1 MINNSTEFTEKLK
14 EAFKSHVLMANRDCH
29 TINELL
35 YVLEHDSKF
44 NGEDFNISI
53 TTLNGGWASIPSLEA
68 FVSTRYRAMWFYD
81 TEIKFNVEEFGE
93 EKINC
98 ITLCEREGV

>member
-44 NGEDFNISI
+44 NSEDFNISI
-53 TTLNGGWASIPSLEA
+53 TTLNGGWVSIPSLKA
-68 FVSTRYRAMWFYD
+68 FVSTRYRAMWFD
-81 TEIKFNVEEFGE
+81 DIEIKFNVEEFGDE
-93 EKINC
+93 NINC
-98 ITLCEREGV
+98 ITLREREGV